1 MQIDR
6 GERVCLI
13 GRNGAG
19 KTTLLRVVSGE
30 QPPDAGT
37 RWLQPGVRVARL
49 EQDVP
54 LSTTAP
60 VFDVVAEGLGDV
72 SALVTAYHHA
82 AVEVARD
89 HSPRA
94 LEQLSQAQHQLD
106 EQDGWNVEQ
115 RVETVLARLNLPADA
130 PVDTLS
136 GGWRRRT
143 LLARALVAEPDL
155 LLLDEPTNHLD
166 IEAITWLEAL
176 LADYAGAVLFITHD
190 RAFLQRLATRI
201 VELDRGRLTSWPG
214 DYATFLRRK
223 EAALADEATQ
233 QQKFDKKLA
242 EEEVWLR
249 QGVKARRTRNEGRV
263 RALMAMRAE
272 RASRRAQ
279 AGLVRMQASTAEASG
294 KLVFEAEGVAF
305 GFGGTPVVRDFSCRV
320 MRGDRIGLIG
330 PNGSGKTTLLRLLL
344 GELAPESG
352 TVRIGANVQ
361 VAYYDQQREQLD
373 PERTVA
379 EIVGEGSDT
388 VTVNGESR
396 HIIGYLKDFLF
407 PAERARSPV
416 KALSGG
422 ERNRLLLA
430 RLFTRPANV
439 LVLDEPTNDLDI
451 ETLEL
456 LEAQLAEWAGTL
468 LLVSHDRVFLDNV
481 VTSTLVFEGEGRV
494 QEYVGGYEDW
504 VRQTGSQVHGFPPPR
519 EALRRDLAEAR
530 SAKAGTGSTGST
542 GSSGSTGSPGS
553 TGSSGSAGSPGS
565 ARRLSYNEQ
574 REFTGLP
581 ARIAALEEEQ
591 AALHARVQAPEFYK
605 EPSDAIAATLAR
617 VELVDD
623 ELLAAYAR
631 WDELDSRAR

>member
-1 MQIDR
+1 
-6 GERVCLI
+6 
-13 GRNGAG
+13 
-19 KTTLLRVVSGE
+19 
-30 QPPDAGT
+30 
-37 RWLQPGVRVARL
+37 
-49 EQDVP
+49 
-54 LSTTAP
+54 
-60 VFDVVAEGLGDV
+60 
-72 SALVTAYHHA
+72 
-82 AVEVARD
+82 
-89 HSPRA
+89 
-94 LEQLSQAQHQLD
+94 
-106 EQDGWNVEQ
+106 
-115 RVETVLARLNLPADA
+115 
-130 PVDTLS
+130 
-136 GGWRRRT
+136 
-143 LLARALVAEPDL
+143 
-155 LLLDEPTNHLD
+155 
-166 IEAITWLEAL
+166 
-176 LADYAGAVLFITHD
+176 
-190 RAFLQRLATRI
+190 
-201 VELDRGRLTSWPG
+201 
-214 DYATFLRRK
+214 
-223 EAALADEATQ
+223 
-233 QQKFDKKLA
+233 
-242 EEEVWLR
+242 
-249 QGVKARRTRNEGRV
+249 
-263 RALMAMRAE
+263 MRAE

-279 AGLVRMQASTAEASG
+279 AGLVRLQASTAEASG

-305 GFGGTPVVRDFSCRV
+305 GFGGTPIVRDFSCRV
-320 MRGDRIGLIG
+320 IRGDRIGLIG

-361 VAYYDQQREQLD
+361 VAYFDQQREQLD

-456 LEAQLAEWAGTL
+456 LEAQLAEWPGTL

-504 VRQTGSQVHGFPPPR
+504 LRQKQDPATSPAVHGFTGSQVHGF
-519 EALRRDLAEAR
+519 
-530 SAKAGTGSTGST
+530 TGST
-542 GSSGSTGSPGS
+542 GSSGSS
-553 TGSSGSAGSPGS
+553 GSSAS

-574 REFTGLP
+574 REFTGMP
-581 ARIAALEEEQ
+581 AKIAALEEEQ

-605 EPSDAIAATLAR
+605 EPADTIAATLAR
-617 VELVDD
+617 VAQVDD